1 MINICIIK
9 PNNYIHS
16 LAYLEIAELLHYSVL
31 ELNQNSKISYNFI
44 DINPKVKNII
54 FGAHLLN
61 DDMINSIPS
70 NTIIFNTEQ
79 IESINEIWKRR
90 ILLLASKGIIFWDY
104 SNHNL
109 DLLLTKL
116 NVKGRLFEIGFQSNL
131 QRIKINDNK
140 EVDVLFYGS
149 LNNRREK
156 IINSLLKNNVKVKC
170 LFGVYGKDR
179 DDWIGKSK
187 IVLNLHYY
195 ESKIF
200 EIVRIFYLLTN
211 AIPIVS
217 EVDENTKLNNNY
229 LKGIKGSNYE
239 DVEKNI
245 LSLLENEKERKL
257 IGLNGFNIIK
267 NYPQTNF
274 TKSILNSENS

>member
-31 ELNQNSKISYNFI
+31 ELNKNSKISYNFI

-116 NVKGRLFEIGFQSNL
+116 NVKGRLFEIGFQKNL
-131 QRIKINDNK
+131 QRIKMNDNK

-229 LKGIKGSNYE
+229 LKGIMGSNYE

-267 NYPQTNF
+267 KYPQINF

>member
-31 ELNQNSKISYNFI
+31 ELNKNSKISYNFI

-90 ILLLASKGIIFWDY
+90 ILLLASKGIVFWDY

-116 NVKGRLFEIGFQSNL
+116 NVKGRLFEIGFQ
-131 QRIKINDNK
+131 KK
-140 EVDVLFYGS
+140 
-149 LNNRREK
+149 
-156 IINSLLKNNVKVKC
+156 
-170 LFGVYGKDR
+170 
-179 DDWIGKSK
+179 
-187 IVLNLHYY
+187 
-195 ESKIF
+195 
-200 EIVRIFYLLTN
+200 
-211 AIPIVS
+211 
-217 EVDENTKLNNNY
+217 
-229 LKGIKGSNYE
+229 
-239 DVEKNI
+239 
-245 LSLLENEKERKL
+245 
-257 IGLNGFNIIK
+257 
-267 NYPQTNF
+267 F
-274 TKSILNSENS
+274 TKN

>member
-9 PNNYIHS
+9 PNNYVHS

-31 ELNQNSKISYNFI
+31 ELNKNSKISYNFI

-116 NVKGRLFEIGFQSNL
+116 NVKGRLFEIGFQKNL
-131 QRIKINDNK
+131 QRIKMNDNK

-229 LKGIKGSNYE
+229 LKGIKGSSYE

-267 NYPQTNF
+267 KYPQINF

>member
-31 ELNQNSKISYNFI
+31 ELNKNSKISYNFI

-116 NVKGRLFEIGFQSNL
+116 NVKGRLFEIGFQKNL
-131 QRIKINDNK
+131 QRIKMNDNK

-156 IINSLLKNNVKVKC
+156 IINNLLKKNVKVKC

-200 EIVRIFYLLTN
+200 EIVRIFYLLIN

-267 NYPQTNF
+267 KYPQINF
-274 TKSILNSENS
+274 TKSILNSEIS

>member
-31 ELNQNSKISYNFI
+31 ELNKNSKISYNFI

-116 NVKGRLFEIGFQSNL
+116 NVKGRLFEIGFQKNL
-131 QRIKINDNK
+131 QRIKMNDNK

-156 IINSLLKNNVKVKC
+156 IINNLLKKNVKVKC
-170 LFGVYGKDR
+170 LFGVYGKNR

-267 NYPQTNF
+267 KYPQINF

>member
-31 ELNQNSKISYNFI
+31 ELNKNSKISYNFI

-61 DDMINSIPS
+61 DDMINSIP
-70 NTIIFNTEQ
+70 NDTIIFNTEQ

-116 NVKGRLFEIGFQSNL
+116 NVKGRLFEIGFQKNL
-131 QRIKINDNK
+131 QRIKMNDNK

-156 IINSLLKNNVKVKC
+156 IINNLLKKNVKVKC

-229 LKGIKGSNYE
+229 LKGIKGSNYK

-267 NYPQTNF
+267 KYPQINF

>member
-90 ILLLASKGIIFWDY
+90 ILLLASKGIVFWDY

-116 NVKGRLFEIGFQSNL
+116 NVKGRLFEIGFQKNL
-131 QRIKINDNK
+131 QRIKMNDNK

-267 NYPQTNF
+267 KYPQINF

>member
-31 ELNQNSKISYNFI
+31 ELNKSSKISYNFI

-116 NVKGRLFEIGFQSNL
+116 NVKGRLFEIGFQKNL
-131 QRIKINDNK
+131 QRIKKNDNK

-170 LFGVYGKDR
+170 LFGVYGKER

-195 ESKIF
+195 DSKIF

-267 NYPQTNF
+267 KYPQINF

>member
-31 ELNQNSKISYNFI
+31 ELNKNSKISYNFI

-116 NVKGRLFEIGFQSNL
+116 NVKGRLFEIGFQKNL
-131 QRIKINDNK
+131 QRIKMNDNK

-156 IINSLLKNNVKVKC
+156 IINSLLKKNVKVKC

-267 NYPQTNF
+267 KYPQINF

>member
-31 ELNQNSKISYNFI
+31 ELNKNSKISYNFI

-90 ILLLASKGIIFWDY
+90 ILLLASKGIVFWDY

-116 NVKGRLFEIGFQSNL
+116 NVKGRLFEIGFQKNL
-131 QRIKINDNK
+131 QRIKMNDNK

-156 IINSLLKNNVKVKC
+156 IINNLLKKNVKVKC

-267 NYPQTNF
+267 KYPQINF

>member
-31 ELNQNSKISYNFI
+31 ELNKNSKISYNFI

-156 IINSLLKNNVKVKC
+156 IINNLLKKNVKVKC

-229 LKGIKGSNYE
+229 LKGIMGSNYE

-267 NYPQTNF
+267 KYPQINF

>member
-90 ILLLASKGIIFWDY
+90 ILLLASKGIVFWDY

-109 DLLLTKL
+109 DLLHTKL

-156 IINSLLKNNVKVKC
+156 IINNLLKKNVKVKC

-267 NYPQTNF
+267 KYPQINF

>member
-31 ELNQNSKISYNFI
+31 ELNKNSKISYNFI

-116 NVKGRLFEIGFQSNL
+116 NVKGRLFEIGFQKNL
-131 QRIKINDNK
+131 QRIKMNDNK

-156 IINSLLKNNVKVKC
+156 IINNLLKKNVKVKC

-267 NYPQTNF
+267 KYPQINF
-274 TKSILNSENS
+274 TKSILNSEIS

>member
-31 ELNQNSKISYNFI
+31 ELNKNSKISYNFI

-116 NVKGRLFEIGFQSNL
+116 NVKGRLFEIGFQKNL
-131 QRIKINDNK
+131 QRIKMNDNK

-267 NYPQTNF
+267 KYPQINF

>member
-31 ELNQNSKISYNFI
+31 ELNKSSKISYNFI

-116 NVKGRLFEIGFQSNL
+116 NVKGRLFEIGFQKNL
-131 QRIKINDNK
+131 QRIKMNDNK

-156 IINSLLKNNVKVKC
+156 IINNLLKKNVKVKC

-267 NYPQTNF
+267 KYPQINF

>member
-9 PNNYIHS
+9 PNNYVHS

-31 ELNQNSKISYNFI
+31 ELNKNSKISYNFI

-116 NVKGRLFEIGFQSNL
+116 NVKGRLFEIGFQKNL
-131 QRIKINDNK
+131 QRIKMNDNK

-229 LKGIKGSNYE
+229 LKGIKGSNYK

-267 NYPQTNF
+267 KYPQINF

>member
-31 ELNQNSKISYNFI
+31 ELNKNSKISYNFI

-156 IINSLLKNNVKVKC
+156 IINNLLKKNVKVKC

-267 NYPQTNF
+267 KYPQINF

>member
-90 ILLLASKGIIFWDY
+90 ILLLASKGIVFWDY

-116 NVKGRLFEIGFQSNL
+116 NVKGRLFEIGFQKNL
-131 QRIKINDNK
+131 QRIKMNDNK

-156 IINSLLKNNVKVKC
+156 IINNLLKKNVKVKC

-267 NYPQTNF
+267 KYPQINF
-274 TKSILNSENS
+274 TKSILNSEIS

>member
-31 ELNQNSKISYNFI
+31 ELNKNSKISYNFI

-90 ILLLASKGIIFWDY
+90 ILLLASKGIVFWDY

-109 DLLLTKL
+109 DLLHTKL

-156 IINSLLKNNVKVKC
+156 IINNLLKKNVKVKC

-239 DVEKNI
+239 YVEKNI

-267 NYPQTNF
+267 KYPQINF

>member
-9 PNNYIHS
+9 PNNYVHS

-31 ELNQNSKISYNFI
+31 ELNKNSKISYNFI

-116 NVKGRLFEIGFQSNL
+116 NVKGRLFEIGFQKNL
-131 QRIKINDNK
+131 QRIKMNDNK

-156 IINSLLKNNVKVKC
+156 IINNLLKKNVKVKC

-229 LKGIKGSNYE
+229 LKGIKGSNYK

-267 NYPQTNF
+267 KYPQINF

>member
-31 ELNQNSKISYNFI
+31 ELNKNSKISYNFI

-90 ILLLASKGIIFWDY
+90 ILLLASKGIVFWDY

-109 DLLLTKL
+109 DLLHTKL

-131 QRIKINDNK
+131 QRIKINENK

-156 IINSLLKNNVKVKC
+156 IINNLLKKNVKVKC
-170 LFGVYGKDR
+170 LFGVYGKGR

-267 NYPQTNF
+267 KYPQINF

>member
-90 ILLLASKGIIFWDY
+90 ILLLASKGIVFWDY

-109 DLLLTKL
+109 DLLHTKL

-156 IINSLLKNNVKVKC
+156 IINNLLKKNVKVKC

-229 LKGIKGSNYE
+229 LKVIMGSNYE

-267 NYPQTNF
+267 KYPQINF
-274 TKSILNSENS
+274 TKSILNS

>member
-90 ILLLASKGIIFWDY
+90 ILLLASKGMIFWDY

-116 NVKGRLFEIGFQSNL
+116 NVKGRLLEIGFQKNL
-131 QRIKINDNK
+131 QRIKMNDNK

-170 LFGVYGKDR
+170 LFGVYGKER

-195 ESKIF
+195 DSKIF
-200 EIVRIFYLLTN
+200 EIVRIFYLLIN
-211 AIPIVS
+211 SIPIVS

-229 LKGIKGSNYE
+229 LKGIKSSSYE
-239 DVEKNI
+239 DIEKNI
-245 LSLLENEKERKL
+245 LNLLENEKERKL

>member
-9 PNNYIHS
+9 PNNYVHS

-116 NVKGRLFEIGFQSNL
+116 NVKGRLFEIGFQKNL
-131 QRIKINDNK
+131 QRIKMNDNK

-267 NYPQTNF
+267 KYPQINF

>member
-31 ELNQNSKISYNFI
+31 ELNKSSKISYNFI

-116 NVKGRLFEIGFQSNL
+116 NVKGRLFEIGFQKNL
-131 QRIKINDNK
+131 QRIKMNDNK

-267 NYPQTNF
+267 KYPQINF

>member
-116 NVKGRLFEIGFQSNL
+116 NVKGRLFEIGFQKNL
-131 QRIKINDNK
+131 QRIKMNDNK

-156 IINSLLKNNVKVKC
+156 IINNLPKKNVKVKC

-267 NYPQTNF
+267 KYPQINF

>member
-90 ILLLASKGIIFWDY
+90 ILLLASKGIVFWDY

-109 DLLLTKL
+109 DLLHTKL

-131 QRIKINDNK
+131 QRIKINENK

-156 IINSLLKNNVKVKC
+156 IINNLLKKNVKVKC

-267 NYPQTNF
+267 KYPQINF

>member
-31 ELNQNSKISYNFI
+31 ELNKNSKISYNFI

-90 ILLLASKGIIFWDY
+90 ILLLASKGIVFWDY

-109 DLLLTKL
+109 DLLHTKL

-156 IINSLLKNNVKVKC
+156 IINNLLKKNVKVKC

-267 NYPQTNF
+267 KYPQINF
-274 TKSILNSENS
+274 TKSILNSEIS

>member
-116 NVKGRLFEIGFQSNL
+116 NVKGRLFEIGFQKNL
-131 QRIKINDNK
+131 QRIKMNDNK

-187 IVLNLHYY
+187 IVLNLHFY

-200 EIVRIFYLLTN
+200 EIIRIFYLLTN
-211 AIPIVS
+211 AITIVS

-245 LSLLENEKERKL
+245 LSLLENEKEREL

-267 NYPQTNF
+267 KYPQINF

>member
-116 NVKGRLFEIGFQSNL
+116 NVKGRLFEIGFQKNL
-131 QRIKINDNK
+131 QRIKMNDNK

-267 NYPQTNF
+267 KYPQINF

>member
-31 ELNQNSKISYNFI
+31 ELNKNSKISYNFI

-116 NVKGRLFEIGFQSNL
+116 NVKGRLFEIGFQKNL
-131 QRIKINDNK
+131 QRIKMNDNK

-156 IINSLLKNNVKVKC
+156 IINNLLKKNVKVKC

-267 NYPQTNF
+267 KYPQINF

>member
-116 NVKGRLFEIGFQSNL
+116 NVKGRLFEIGFQKNL
-131 QRIKINDNK
+131 QRIKMNDNK

-156 IINSLLKNNVKVKC
+156 IINNLLKKNVKVKC

-267 NYPQTNF
+267 KYPQINF

>member
-31 ELNQNSKISYNFI
+31 ELNKNSKISYNFI

-116 NVKGRLFEIGFQSNL
+116 NVKGRLFEIGFQKNL
-131 QRIKINDNK
+131 QRIKMNDNK

-156 IINSLLKNNVKVKC
+156 IINNLLKKNVKVKC

-200 EIVRIFYLLTN
+200 EIVRIFYLLIN

-267 NYPQTNF
+267 KYPQINF

>member
-31 ELNQNSKISYNFI
+31 ELNKNSKISYNFI

-116 NVKGRLFEIGFQSNL
+116 NVKGRLFEIGFQKNL
-131 QRIKINDNK
+131 QRIKMNDNK

-200 EIVRIFYLLTN
+200 EIVRIFYLLIN

-229 LKGIKGSNYE
+229 LKGIKGSSYE

-267 NYPQTNF
+267 KYPQINF

>member
-116 NVKGRLFEIGFQSNL
+116 NVKGRLFEIGFQKNL
-131 QRIKINDNK
+131 QRIKMNDNK

-229 LKGIKGSNYE
+229 LKGIKGSYYE

-267 NYPQTNF
+267 KYPQTNF
-274 TKSILNSENS
+274 TKSILNS

>member
-31 ELNQNSKISYNFI
+31 ELNKNSKISYNFI

-90 ILLLASKGIIFWDY
+90 ILLLASKGIVFWDY

-116 NVKGRLFEIGFQSNL
+116 NVKGRLFEIGFQKNL
-131 QRIKINDNK
+131 QRIKMNDNK

-156 IINSLLKNNVKVKC
+156 IINNLLKKNVKVKC

-200 EIVRIFYLLTN
+200 EIVRIFYLLIN

-267 NYPQTNF
+267 KYPQINF

>member
-116 NVKGRLFEIGFQSNL
+116 NVKGRLFEIGFQKNL
-131 QRIKINDNK
+131 QRIKMNDNK

-156 IINSLLKNNVKVKC
+156 IINNLLKKNVKVKC

-200 EIVRIFYLLTN
+200 EIVRIFYLLIN

-267 NYPQTNF
+267 KYPQINF

>member
-31 ELNQNSKISYNFI
+31 ELNKNSKISYNFI

-90 ILLLASKGIIFWDY
+90 ILLLASKGIVFWDY

-116 NVKGRLFEIGFQSNL
+116 NVKGRLFEIGFQKNL
-131 QRIKINDNK
+131 QRIKMNDNK

-200 EIVRIFYLLTN
+200 EIVRIFYLLIN

-229 LKGIKGSNYE
+229 IKGIMGSSYE

-267 NYPQTNF
+267 KYPQINF

>member
-9 PNNYIHS
+9 PNNYVHS

-31 ELNQNSKISYNFI
+31 ELNKNSKISYNFI

-116 NVKGRLFEIGFQSNL
+116 NVKGRLFEIGFQKNL
-131 QRIKINDNK
+131 QRIKMNDNK

-229 LKGIKGSNYE
+229 LKGIMGSNYE

-267 NYPQTNF
+267 KYPQINF